1 MRQHPLPPNAT
12 LSQVGARVREIVRRA
27 ESLILYSA
35 HALQAMRDDH
45 LSVRDLE
52 TVLGGC
58 AIVEREEESKFK
70 AQGRTID
77 GAVVFVIVKLVEL
90 DTGLYVITVY
100 RAEKRPDAIKATTDP
115 VVVIKKKRR
124 TP

>member
-1 MRQHPLPPNAT
+1 MHYKPCGTITSAFGISRRF
-12 LSQVGARVREIVRRA
+12 SVVVRSSSGRK
-27 ESLILYSA
+27 
-35 HALQAMRDDH
+35 
-45 LSVRDLE
+45 
-52 TVLGGC
+52 
-58 AIVEREEESKFK
+58 SKFK

-100 RAEKRPDAIKATTDP
+100 RADKRPEATKAATGT
-115 VVVIKKKRR
+115 VVVMKKKRR